1 MTVPEPPPAPAP
13 VPPPPYP
20 RRWAAAGVMMAAALM
35 DLLDV
40 TIVNVAIPSIGRDR
54 HASQSALQWLVSAY
68 LLGFA
73 ATLIVSGHLG
83 DRYGRKVLFLA
94 GTAGFGLASLGCG
107 IAQSPTQLITARAVQ
122 GVMAALLMPQVLGS
136 FRTLFQ
142 GKERGAAFG
151 MYGAVAGFASAVG
164 LLLGG
169 LLTDADLFGWGWR
182 SVFLVNVPIALAA
195 CLAGAVLVPT
205 TRERGAGRPDLAGSL
220 VLAAALIAIV
230 LPLVQGE
237 ANGWPLWGWLCLAA
251 GVLAVTGLGVLEGRR
266 RGTTVPLLPA
276 RAFRMPA
283 FSVGLAVQLLFSVG
297 MQGFFLIF
305 AIWLQGSQGYT
316 PMQAGVLTIAFSV
329 GNFLTAPAADA
340 LAVRFGRLVLAAGA
354 LLMAG
359 GFAGIWYAVAAS
371 TGAST
376 GASTASAAAHAGAWP
391 LVPGLLVAG
400 AGLGFLVVPLVNVV
414 LSAVPA
420 DIAGGASG
428 IFSTAQQFGGAL
440 GAALI
445 GSVFFGALA
454 DGDPTHA
461 LTTAMPWV
469 SAGFLLSAVLCLALP
484 RAAVSP
490 GRSPPTPNSR
500 RCDRHTQTAPAPWRE
515 VGTGS
520 CSRAMKYHYPLLPRA
535 EPQSP
540 NMFCP
545 GSGAGRCGSGVGQV
559 SVRCRSPAPFG
570 TVRSGRAPGRAP
582 AAAAAARTPGT
593 GSSPAPRR
601 AAVRSGTRPPARQ
614 SPPAGPGRSGA
625 AAHGPRPPGGPVQL
639 PFGERAAAH
648 VRLVRL
654 GAGEPGRRVLAEQ
667 EGAPG
672 EDVAE
677 LLWGEVTE
685 LLVGELVLAVR
696 VEEQPAGPE
705 EGGGGVGEDFVV
717 GGGGE
722 AQVQPVQQ
730 DVGDLVRQCGR
741 QIAAVGAEAVV
752 DLDEVLRT
760 RGQFHGGGLFHRSEA
775 DHHPGVGQPQG
786 ADDGGGHA
794 VGAEVEVV
802 GGGEGGVGGRE
813 ARAVGADPLV
823 REPPEQCGDGGA
835 DGVEVRKSVLD
846 RVVAPAVS
854 RHAALRA
861 APCPKRRP

>member
-40 TIVNVAIPSIGRDR
+40 TIVNVAIPSIGRDL

-151 MYGAVAGFASAVG
+151 MYGAIAGFASAVG

-329 GNFLTAPAADA
+329 GSFLTAPAADA

-359 GFAGIWYAVAAS
+359 GFAGIWYAVA
-371 TGAST
+371 AST

-490 GRSPPTPNSR
+490 RP
-500 RCDRHTQTAPAPWRE
+500 
-515 VGTGS
+515 
-520 CSRAMKYHYPLLPRA
+520 
-535 EPQSP
+535 EPS
-540 NMFCP
+540 
-545 GSGAGRCGSGVGQV
+545 
-559 SVRCRSPAPFG
+559 
-570 TVRSGRAPGRAP
+570 
-582 AAAAAARTPGT
+582 
-593 GSSPAPRR
+593 
-601 AAVRSGTRPPARQ
+601 
-614 SPPAGPGRSGA
+614 
-625 AAHGPRPPGGPVQL
+625 
-639 PFGERAAAH
+639 
-648 VRLVRL
+648 
-654 GAGEPGRRVLAEQ
+654 
-667 EGAPG
+667 
-672 EDVAE
+672 DAE
-677 LLWGEVTE
+677 L
-685 LLVGELVLAVR
+685 A
-696 VEEQPAGPE
+696 
-705 EGGGGVGEDFVV
+705 
-717 GGGGE
+717 
-722 AQVQPVQQ
+722 PV
-730 DVGDLVRQCGR
+730 
-741 QIAAVGAEAVV
+741 
-752 DLDEVLRT
+752 
-760 RGQFHGGGLFHRSEA
+760 
-775 DHHPGVGQPQG
+775 
-786 ADDGGGHA
+786 
-794 VGAEVEVV
+794 
-802 GGGEGGVGGRE
+802 
-813 ARAVGADPLV
+813 
-823 REPPEQCGDGGA
+823 
-835 DGVEVRKSVLD
+835 
-846 RVVAPAVS
+846 
-854 RHAALRA
+854 
-861 APCPKRRP
+861 